1 MISLAIKLTEC
12 SIIKRQTFIY
22 DEDLKKYARPHRLTK
37 IHHGTLGRYAPHDWP
52 SWYTR
57 TIFKWNGEVR
67 NGPYFPTDVRY
78 NDYQIKRAKSSRF
91 V

>member
-1 MISLAIKLTEC
+1 MINLAIKLTEC

-52 SWYTR
+52 SWFDLFVDFSDR
-57 TIFKWNGEVR
+57 EIFFWIFLFFFLNIDEYERKIVGKNK
-67 NGPYFPTDVRY
+67 F
-78 NDYQIKRAKSSRF
+78 
-91 V
+91 